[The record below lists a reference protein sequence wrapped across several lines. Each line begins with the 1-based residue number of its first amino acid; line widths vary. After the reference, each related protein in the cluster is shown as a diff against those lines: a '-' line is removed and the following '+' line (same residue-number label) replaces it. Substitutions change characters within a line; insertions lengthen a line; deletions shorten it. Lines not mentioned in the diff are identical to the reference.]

1 MSQDL
6 NQLQDSGTVPAL
18 IESSSKHQVARFK
31 DHRKSYGLE
40 FIDIRRE
47 INAELKEFRPS
58 KNKSPRGA
66 NGINKNGSKARA
78 ANLRYI
84 ASKDGKSGAENN
96 NPSAATIENGILIG
110 GKNLRG
116 SKS

>member
-1 MSQDL
+1 M
-6 NQLQDSGTVPAL
+6 
-18 IESSSKHQVARFK
+18 ARFK

-58 KNKSPRGA
+58 KKSPRAA
-66 NGINKNGSKARA
+66 NGNKNASKATMRA

-84 ASKDGKSGAENN
+84 APKDGKGPSGVENS
-96 NPSAATIENGILIG
+96 NPSAAIIENGILIG